1 MNDERSRCALRMNE
15 ERRPAAAAARRSR
28 AFIVHAHARSAAQ
41 RSSFIIG
48 AQLMQHNWL
57 PKLVLA
63 PSFVLSFL
71 FIYGFM
77 AWNGYLSLSASRL
90 LPNYGFVGIDQY
102 VTLFES
108 DRFRVALTNMG
119 IFGGLFIGGAMAL
132 GIVLAILLDQKIRG
146 EGFLRTVYM
155 YPMAI
160 SFIVT
165 GTAWKWMLN
174 PGLGLQHLMR
184 QWGFESFTFEWLVES
199 DMAIYCI
206 VIAGVWQS
214 AGFVMALFLAG
225 LRGIDDSIIKAAQVD
240 GASLPRIYWR
250 IIVPTLR
257 PVFFSTLMVVSHL
270 AIKSFDLVMALT
282 AGGPG
287 YATDL
292 PATFMYAMSFS
303 RGQIGL
309 GAASATVMLAT
320 VAAIVVPY
328 LYSELRGR
336 K

>member
-1 MNDERSRCALRMNE
+1 MSAPSQLRT
-15 ERRPAAAAARRSR
+15 P
-28 AFIVHAHARSAAQ
+28 
-41 RSSFIIG
+41 
-48 AQLMQHNWL
+48 WL
-57 PKLVLA
+57 PRLVVA
-63 PSFVLSFL
+63 PSFLVGFL
-71 FIYGFM
+71 FIYGLI
-77 AWNGYLSLSASRL
+77 AWNGYLSVSESRL
-90 LPNYGFVGIDQY
+90 LPNYEFAGLQQY
-102 VTLFES
+102 AALFDSE
-108 DRFRVALTNMG
+108 RFHVALTNMA
-119 IFGGLFIGGAMAL
+119 IFGVLFVGGAMAL
-132 GIVLAILLDQKIRG
+132 GLLLAILLDQKVRA
-146 EGFLRTVYM
+146 EGALRTIYL

-174 PGLGLQHLMR
+174 PGLGLESVVR
-184 QWGFESFTFEWLVES
+184 QWGFTSFTFDWLVNP
-199 DMAIYCI
+199 DKAIYC
-206 VIAGVWQS
+206 VAIAGIWQS

-250 IIVPTLR
+250 IVVPSLR

-292 PATFMYAMSFS
+292 PATFMYAMAFT

-328 LYSELRGR
+328 LYSELRR
-336 K
+336 PK

>member
-1 MNDERSRCALRMNE
+1 MSA
-15 ERRPAAAAARRSR
+15 PTAARTT
-28 AFIVHAHARSAAQ
+28 
-41 RSSFIIG
+41 
-48 AQLMQHNWL
+48 WL
-57 PKLVLA
+57 PRLVVA
-63 PSFVLSFL
+63 PSFVISFL
-71 FIYGFM
+71 FIYGLIL
-77 AWNGYLSLSASRL
+77 WNGYLSVSASRM
-90 LPNYGFVGIDQY
+90 LPNYDFVGFAQY
-102 VTLFES
+102 ARLLENE
-108 DRFRVALTNMG
+108 RFHVAMTNMA
-119 IFGGLFIGGAMAL
+119 IFGSLFIGGAMAL
-132 GIVLAILLDQKIRG
+132 GLLLAILLDQKIRT
-146 EGFLRTVYM
+146 EGLLRTIYL

-165 GTAWKWMLN
+165 GTAWKWILN
-174 PGLGLQHLMR
+174 PGLGLEHLMR
-184 QWGFESFTFEWLVES
+184 QWGWESFTFDWLVNP
-199 DMAIYCI
+199 DKAIYCI

-250 IIVPTLR
+250 IIVPSLR

-292 PATFMYAMSFS
+292 PATFMYTMAFS

-309 GAASATVMLAT
+309 GAASATVMLAL

-328 LYSELRGR
+328 LYSELRTR
-336 K
+336 R

>member
-1 MNDERSRCALRMNE
+1 MSAPSALRT
-15 ERRPAAAAARRSR
+15 P
-28 AFIVHAHARSAAQ
+28 
-41 RSSFIIG
+41 
-48 AQLMQHNWL
+48 WL
-57 PKLVLA
+57 PRLVVA
-63 PSFVLSFL
+63 PSFILSFC
-71 FIYGFM
+71 FIYGLI

-90 LPNYGFVGIDQY
+90 LPNYEFVGFHQY
-102 VTLFES
+102 LLLWES
-108 DRFRVALTNMG
+108 DRFRVALTNMA

-132 GIVLAILLDQKIRG
+132 GLLLAILLDQKIRA
-146 EGFLRTVYM
+146 EGLLRTIYL

-174 PGLGLQHLMR
+174 PGLGLEHLMQ
-184 QWGFESFTFEWLVES
+184 QWGFEGFVFDWLINP
-199 DMAIYCI
+199 DKAIYC
-206 VIAGVWQS
+206 VAIAGVWQS
-214 AGFVMALFLAG
+214 AGFVMALFLAA
-225 LRGIDDSIIKAAQVD
+225 LRGIDESIIKAAQVD

-250 IIVPTLR
+250 IIIPSLR

-292 PATFMYAMSFS
+292 PATFMYAMAFS

-328 LYSELRGR
+328 LYSELRV
-336 K
+336 KK

>member
-1 MNDERSRCALRMNE
+1 M
-15 ERRPAAAAARRSR
+15 
-28 AFIVHAHARSAAQ
+28 
-41 RSSFIIG
+41 SSSTSPVR
-48 AQLMQHNWL
+48 QDWL
-57 PKLVLA
+57 PRLVVA
-63 PSFVLSFL
+63 PSFIASLL

-77 AWNGYLSLSASRL
+77 AWNGYLSLSASRI
-90 LPNYGFVGIDQY
+90 LPNYEFVGLQQY
-102 VTLFES
+102 AALFES

-119 IFGGLFIGGAMAL
+119 IFGTLFIGGAMAV
-132 GIVLAILLDQKIRG
+132 GIVLAILLDQKVRG
-146 EGFLRTVYM
+146 EGVLRTIYL
-155 YPMAI
+155 YPMAV
-160 SFIVT
+160 SMIVT

-174 PGLGLQHLMR
+174 PGLGLEHLMH
-184 QWGFESFTFEWLVES
+184 QWGFSSFEFGWLVQQ
-199 DMAIYCI
+199 DMAIYCV

-240 GASLPRIYWR
+240 GASLPKIYWR
-250 IIVPTLR
+250 IILPSLR
-257 PVFFSTLMVVSHL
+257 PVFFSTLMVVAHL

-292 PATFMYAMSFS
+292 PATFMYATAFT

-328 LYSELRGR
+328 LYSELRSKR
-336 K
+336 

>member
-1 MNDERSRCALRMNE
+1 MTSSPRS
-15 ERRPAAAAARRSR
+15 P
-28 AFIVHAHARSAAQ
+28 VQ
-41 RSSFIIG
+41 
-48 AQLMQHNWL
+48 WL
-57 PKLVLA
+57 PRLVVA
-63 PSFVLSFL
+63 PSFIVSLL

-77 AWNGYLSLSASRL
+77 AWNGYLSLSASRI
-90 LPNYGFVGIDQY
+90 LPNYEFVGLQQY
-102 VTLFES
+102 LTLFES
-108 DRFRVALTNMG
+108 DRFRVAMANMG
-119 IFGGLFIGGAMAL
+119 IFGLLFIGGAMAI
-132 GIVLAILLDQKIRG
+132 GILLAVLLDQKVRG
-146 EGFLRTVYM
+146 EGVLRTIYL
-155 YPMAI
+155 YPMAV
-160 SFIVT
+160 SMIVT
-165 GTAWKWMLN
+165 GTAWKWILN
-174 PGLGLQHLMR
+174 PGLGLEHLMH
-184 QWGFESFTFEWLVES
+184 QWGFEGFQFDWLIQQ
-199 DMAIYCI
+199 DMAIYCV

-250 IIVPTLR
+250 IILPSLR
-257 PVFFSTLMVVSHL
+257 PVFFSTLMVVAHL

-292 PATFMYAMSFS
+292 PATFMYATAFT

-328 LYSELRGR
+328 LYSELRSKR
-336 K
+336 